1 MKKIKISDLWERVA
15 KGEPVYLNDVCD
27 TDAAYMIMGEFTMVK
42 YPGKTPFRIL
52 TIEPS
57 VTNAI
62 YCANEITEEEFNN
75 F

>member
-15 KGEPVYLNDVCD
+15 KGEPVYINDVCD

-42 YPGKTPFRIL
+42 YTGKTPFRIE
-52 TIEPS
+52 TSEAS
-57 VTNAI
+57 AQNAI
-62 YCANEITEEEFNN
+62 LCGQEITEDEFNN